1 MNTYDFFLFA
11 GQSNMA
17 GRGISC
23 PQFPEAAPALIS
35 GAGVEFRA
43 ISDPSALFSVCE
55 PFGSAENTP
64 DGIHEP
70 SMKTGSLVT
79 SFVNAYIL

>member
-1 MNTYDFFLFA
+1 M
-11 GQSNMA
+11 
-17 GRGISC
+17 ISSYL
-23 PQFPEAAPALIS
+23 PVSPIWPDGAFPVLQFPEAAPALIS

-70 SMKTGSLVT
+70 GMKTGSLVT